1 MNKKTVKRIIVALC
15 ASALMMSA
23 FCGCRQADIVRHN
36 LSREADAF
44 NSYRCITVINCL
56 QGDVLFQMKGKCS
69 IVADTVDEQLEIIVE
84 EDRGVYKKHIIGLSD
99 NVTYV
104 IEDITGND
112 VDNYNYE
119 LNFNPKMWLPYTVET
134 VD

>member
-1 MNKKTVKRIIVALC
+1 MNKKKVKRIVAMIC
-15 ASALMMSA
+15 ASALMASML
-23 FCGCRQADIVRHN
+23 CGCRQSDIVRRN
-36 LSREADAF
+36 LSQEADAF
-44 NSYRCITVINCL
+44 NSCRCITVINCL
-56 QGDVLFQMKGKCS
+56 QGDGLFQIKGKCS
-69 IVADTVDEQLEIIVE
+69 IVADTVDNQLEIIVE
-84 EDRGVYKKHIIGLSD
+84 EGSGVYKKHIIGLSD

-119 LNFNPKMWLPYTVET
+119 LSFNPKMWLPYTVET

>member
-1 MNKKTVKRIIVALC
+1 MNKKTVKRIIAAVC

-23 FCGCRQADIVRHN
+23 FCGCRQADIVRRN
-36 LSREADAF
+36 LSQEADAF

-84 EDRGVYKKHIIGLSD
+84 EDLGVYKKHIIGLSD

-119 LNFNPKMWLPYTVET
+119 LNFNPKMWLPYTSET

>member
-1 MNKKTVKRIIVALC
+1 MNKKIVKRIIAAIC
-15 ASALMMSA
+15 ASALIMSS
-23 FCGCRQADIVRHN
+23 FCGCRQADIVRRN
-36 LSREADAF
+36 LSQEADAF

-119 LNFNPKMWLPYTVET
+119 LNFNPKMWLPYTFET

>member
-1 MNKKTVKRIIVALC
+1 MNKKKVKRIVAMIC
-15 ASALMMSA
+15 ASALMASML
-23 FCGCRQADIVRHN
+23 CGCRQADIVQRN
-36 LSREADAF
+36 LSQEADAF

-69 IVADTVDEQLEIIVE
+69 IVADTMDEQLEIIVE
-84 EDRGVYKKHIIGLSD
+84 EDMGVYKKHIIGLSD

-119 LNFNPKMWLPYTVET
+119 LNFNPKMWLPYSIET

>member
-1 MNKKTVKRIIVALC
+1 MNKKIVKRIIAAIC
-15 ASALMMSA
+15 ASALIMSS
-23 FCGCRQADIVRHN
+23 FCGCRQADIVRRN
-36 LSREADAF
+36 LSQEADAF

-119 LNFNPKMWLPYTVET
+119 LNFNPKMWLPYTSET

>member
-1 MNKKTVKRIIVALC
+1 MNKKKVKRIVAMIC
-15 ASALMMSA
+15 VSALMASML
-23 FCGCRQADIVRHN
+23 CGCRQADIVRRN
-36 LSREADAF
+36 LSQEADAF

-69 IVADTVDEQLEIIVE
+69 IVADTVDNQLEIIVE
-84 EDRGVYKKHIIGLSD
+84 EDMGVYKKHIIGLSD